1 MYLLDCIYI
10 QMGAR
15 RGKQRK
21 DTPESG
27 EDSDEYRKKRD
38 RNNLV
43 RNSSIFSNSNTIK
56 HLE

>member
-1 MYLLDCIYI
+1 
-10 QMGAR
+10 MGAK

-21 DTPESG
+21 DAPESG

-43 RNSSIFSNSNTIK
+43 CTYLPYLTNNTVQPQF
-56 HLE
+56 LLSRQ

>member
-1 MYLLDCIYI
+1 
-10 QMGAR
+10 MGAR

-21 DTPESG
+21 DTIESG

-43 RNSSIFSNSNTIK
+43 CSVNFVHFIMNDHSDFRQ
-56 HLE
+56 